1 MREPRF
7 SLFALLAVLRI
18 TPAHAGTTYMRICL
32 MADYEDHPRSCGN
45 HENKFKL
52 VTNIVGSPPLMRE
65 PPRRVTSTC
74 SKDGITPAH
83 AGTTLIVTNCLISL
97 QDHPRSCGNHR
108 LLCKWSLPSTGSPPL
123 MREPQ
128 IIIGFFTFSIGIT
141 PAHAGTTKERVKRTN
156 NQRDHPRSCGN
167 HLSPAPSGATSSGS
181 PPLMREPPINS

>member
-141 PAHAGTTKERVKRTN
+141 PA
-156 NQRDHPRSCGN
+156 S
-167 HLSPAPSGATSSGS
+167 
-181 PPLMREPPINS
+181 

>member
-108 LLCKWSLPSTGSPPL
+108 LLCKKNKQPDGSPPL
-123 MREPQ
+123 MREPPEPCAFR
-128 IIIGFFTFSIGIT
+128 GNFFGIT
-141 PAHAGTTKERVKRTN
+141 PAHAGTTNKLLKFKSTI
-156 NQRDHPRSCGN
+156 QDHPRSCGN
-167 HLSPAPSGATSSGS
+167 HYTDNRSVCAS
-181 PPLMREPPINS
+181 